1 MPPYSAR
8 RALRDAAFL
17 TGFMLVSQLVV
28 VPLVGGTPTMEHLAA
43 ALVGAAVV
51 FPAAY
56 LIRRAADRRRRRD
69 G

>member
-8 RALRDAAFL
+8 RALRDAAIL

-69 G
+69 S